1 MNDIGLVI
9 TALFGWQRGKEFLA
23 EVDERYVR
31 NFRFAIILTVFAYA
45 TFCGWAAYHQMHGAA
60 AIGYII
66 VVVLGGLIISL
77 SWQGLAAITGLSVA
91 TKSLT
96 PLKAIGYLALVFAI
110 PTAVSEALMLGAIN
124 KPHMLF
130 PLYVAGTIFGI
141 YSLLWGGNVWFK
153 RVVIISAVFLA
164 GKALVGMY
172 NEQTETEKVA
182 EQLLTQNEK
191 QLDRNEAEYIAKK
204 GGYAAAAAKGELTDE
219 LKRKLLFAKN
229 GKPVLQRITDE
240 GEEFLGVIR
249 VEYQVP
255 SNIAPENLKPI
266 CGIPPGEYEFT
277 LGGSPHLTLV
287 VNDPISGM
295 SRTTLN
301 IADWSK
307 AGRGGVSYPEY
318 IPGGML
324 LNDIPMKRKVVVGND
339 GCARPRF
346 NWPENEIDHFRNG
359 IFSVEKTTLLIVLS

>member
-1 MNDIGLVI
+1 MNNIGLVI
-9 TALFGWQRGKEFLA
+9 TALFGWQRGKELLA
-23 EVDERYVR
+23 GVDERYIR
-31 NFRFAIILTVFAYA
+31 NFRFVVILTAITYA
-45 TFCGWAAYHQMHGAA
+45 AFCGFAAYNQLHGAA

-66 VVVLGGLIISL
+66 VVVLGGLYISL
-77 SWQGLAAITGLSVA
+77 SWQGLSAIAGLSVA

-110 PTAVSEALMLGAIN
+110 PTAVSEALMFGAIT

-130 PLYVAGTIFGI
+130 PLYVAGTVAGI

-153 RVVIISAVFLA
+153 RVVIFSAVFLA
-164 GKALVGMY
+164 GKALVGMHY
-172 NEQTETEKVA
+172 EQTETEKVA
-182 EQLLTQNEK
+182 EQLLAQYEE
-191 QLDRNEAEYIAKK
+191 QRDRNNATHIAKS
-204 GGYAAAAAKGELTDE
+204 GIAVAAARGELTPED
-219 LKRKLLFAKN
+219 KRKLQFAKN
-229 GKPVLQRITDE
+229 GAPILKRISAE

-287 VNDPISGM
+287 VNDPVSGM

-307 AGRGGVSYPEY
+307 AGKGGVSYPEY

-324 LNDIPMKRKVVVGND
+324 LNDIPMRKKIVVGSD

-346 NWPENEIDHFRNG
+346 NWPENEIDHFRNR
-359 IFSVEKTTLLIVLS
+359 IFSIEKTTLMVVLR